1 MESFPLESSAITQ
14 DKFSVGLNIFMPME
28 LFTGNSISHS
38 QLPFLPFLTPP
49 DRDIKGGNILV
60 DESTVKLADF
70 GASTTISFGE
80 TEELS
85 TIAGTPYFMAPEVFV
100 SKYGRRGDIWAVGCT
115 IIQMLTGDPPWK
127 DRKLHSI
134 VQLHVLLSSWV
145 GIPPL
150 KREIP
155 EDLRNFLELCF
166 EKNPKNRPS
175 AEDLL
180 KHSFL
185 IDMSVPPPPSSLLI
199 FLL

>member
-1 MESFPLESSAITQ
+1 MASSPLESSATTQ
-14 DKFSVGLNIFMPME
+14 DRSSVGLSTSTPMAS
-28 LFTGNSISHS
+28 FTGQSTPLSPFPISQRSSHICS
-38 QLPFLPFLTPP
+38 C
-49 DRDIKGGNILV
+49 RDIKGGNILV

-70 GASTTISFGE
+70 GASTTISLGE

-100 SKYGRRGDIWAVGCT
+100 SKYGRRGDVWAVGCT

-134 VQLHVLLSSWV
+134 VQLHVLLSTWV

-155 EDLRNFLELCF
+155 EDLRSFLELCF
-166 EKNPKNRPS
+166 EKNPKNRPM
-175 AEDLL
+175 AEELL
-180 KHSFL
+180 RHHFL
-185 IDMSVPPPPSSLLI
+185 VDV
-199 FLL
+199 